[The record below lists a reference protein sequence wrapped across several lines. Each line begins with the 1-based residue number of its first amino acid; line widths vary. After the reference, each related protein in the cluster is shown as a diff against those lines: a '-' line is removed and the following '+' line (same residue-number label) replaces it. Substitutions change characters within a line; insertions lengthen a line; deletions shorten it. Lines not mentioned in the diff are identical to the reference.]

1 MSYLNRV
8 LYMQGSTLKY
18 RFPLYTFNLTL
29 KLSPRISKN
38 VSFIMF
44 SSYLWSNRCS
54 LLEKSSHVSKFSLE
68 RVVVRPVLLQQLI
81 VVLAV
86 LLQVLAC
93 LTLLE
98 VGIAALA
105 NPGHQVA
112 SGGEGC
118 APLIS
123 EKVVV
128 AVLQLETHFSLLL
141 QGGQIVVEASILKER
156 GPLCFV

>member
-1 MSYLNRV
+1 MCKVRLWSIDSLF
-8 LYMQGSTLKY
+8 TLSI
-18 RFPLYTFNLTL
+18 LTL

-38 VSFIMF
+38 VSFNIMF
-44 SSYLWSNRCS
+44 SSYLWSVRCS

-105 NPGHQVA
+105 HPCHQVT
-112 SGGEGC
+112 SWGERRT
-118 APLIS
+118 PLIS

-141 QGGQIVVEASILKER
+141 QGGQIVVEASILEER
-156 GPLCFV
+156 GPFSLV